1 MVEVERHSYDV
12 VVIGAGGAG
21 LRAVIEARERG
32 LKVAVVCKSL
42 FGKAHTVMAEGGCA
56 AAMGNANPKDN
67 WKTHFGD
74 TMRGGKFLNN
84 WRMAELHAKEAPDR
98 VWELETYG
106 ALFDR
111 TDDGRISQRN
121 FGGHT
126 YPRLAHVGDR
136 TGLELIRTLQ
146 QKVVSLQQEDHAEL
160 GDYEA
165 RIKVFAECTI
175 TELLKDQGAIA
186 GAFGYWRESGR
197 FIVFEAPAVV
207 LATGGIGKSFKVT
220 SNSWEYTGDG
230 HALALRAG
238 ATLINMEFVQFH
250 PTGMVWPPSVKG
262 ILVTEGVRGDG
273 GVLKNS
279 ENSRFMFDY
288 IPPVFKG
295 QYAET
300 EEEAD
305 QWLKDNDSARR
316 TPDLLP
322 RDEVARAI
330 NSEVKA
336 GRGTPHGGV
345 YLDIASRLT
354 PAEIKR
360 RLPSMYHQFK
370 ELAEVDITTQAM
382 EVGPTCHYVMGG
394 VEVDADTGA
403 ATVPGLFAAGE
414 CAGGMHG
421 SNRLGGNSLS
431 DLLVF
436 GRRAGLGA
444 ADYVRAL
451 SSRPAVSAEAIDAAA
466 QQALSPFEGPKDG
479 SAPENPYALHMDLQY
494 VMNDLVGIIRN
505 ADEISRA
512 LTLLAELWSRYHN
525 VLVEGHRQ
533 YNPGWNLSIDLR
545 NMLLVSECVARAALQ
560 RTESRGG
567 HTRDDHPGMDPNW
580 RRILLVCRATET
592 MGTGGSGSGDSNCHI
607 NVTQQLQTPMRPDLL
622 ELLRDLGVGEILHRR
637 RAGRASR
644 TERLNDVQREYA
656 GVARR
661 RKLWRTPRIHR
672 GGQRGRGRAGRHPP
686 STTDADTGSRS
697 ALELQSWQ
705 VRILLG
711 RDQRQTATDVHDAD
725 VDIRRGRDRHG
736 HPNADV
742 SGDSRSC
749 YRRLVQLPKSARD
762 PVFRATQGA
771 TAQRVPNGASR
782 RCTLAGVP
790 QVH

>member
-1 MVEVERHSYDV
+1 MTEVERHSYDV

-32 LKVAVVCKSL
+32 LKVAVVSKSL

-56 AAMGNANPKDN
+56 AAMGNTNPKDN

-111 TDDGRISQRN
+111 LKDGKISQRN

-136 TGLELIRTLQ
+136 TGLELIRTMQ
-146 QKVVSLQQEDHAEL
+146 QKIVSLQQEDHAEL

-165 RIKVFAECTI
+165 RIRVFAETTI
-175 TELLKDQGAIA
+175 TELIKDGDAIS
-186 GAFGYWRESGR
+186 GAFGYVRESGK
-197 FIVFEAPAVV
+197 FILFEAPAVV

-279 ENSRFMFDY
+279 DQTRFMFDY

-300 EEEAD
+300 AQEAD

-336 GRGTPHGGV
+336 GRGSPHGGV

-354 PAEIKR
+354 PEEIKR
-360 RLPSMYHQFK
+360 RLPSMYHQFM
-370 ELAEVDITTQAM
+370 ELAGVDITKEPM

-414 CAGGMHG
+414 CSGGMHG

-451 SSRPAVSAEAIDAAA
+451 SSRPSVADGAIETAAKR
-466 QQALSPFEGPKDG
+466 ALAPFETPTNGQ
-479 SAPENPYALHMDLQY
+479 AAENPYTLQLELQDS
-494 VMNDLVGIIRN
+494 MNELVGIIRKS
-505 ADEISRA
+505 DEVTEA
-512 LTLLAELWSRYHN
+512 LARLDKLRQRFKNIH
-525 VLVEGHRQ
+525 VEGHRK
-533 YNPGWNLSIDLR
+533 YNPGWNLALDLR
-545 NMLLVSECVARAALQ
+545 NMLLVSECVAKAALE

-567 HTRDDHPGMDPNW
+567 HTRDDHPSMDSSW
-580 RRILLVCRATET
+580 RKVLLVCRAA
-592 MGTGGSGSGDSNCHI
+592 GGDEVI
-607 NVTQQLQTPMRPDLL
+607 PDITITREDQVPMRADLL
-622 ELLRDLGVGEILHRR
+622 ELFEISELEKYFTDDELAEHP
-637 RAGRASR
+637 G
-644 TERLNDVQREYA
+644 
-656 GVARR
+656 
-661 RKLWRTPRIHR
+661 RTPRM
-672 GGQRGRGRAGRHPP
+672 
-686 STTDADTGSRS
+686 
-697 ALELQSWQ
+697 E
-705 VRILLG
+705 
-711 RDQRQTATDVHDAD
+711 
-725 VDIRRGRDRHG
+725 
-736 HPNADV
+736 
-742 SGDSRSC
+742 
-749 YRRLVQLPKSARD
+749 K
-762 PVFRATQGA
+762 
-771 TAQRVPNGASR
+771 
-782 RCTLAGVP
+782 
-790 QVH
+790 

>member
-1 MVEVERHSYDV
+1 MVEVERHAYDV

-56 AAMGNANPKDN
+56 ASMGNTNPKDN

-111 TDDGRISQRN
+111 LKDGKISQRN

-136 TGLELIRTLQ
+136 TGLELIRTMQ
-146 QKVVSLQQEDHAEL
+146 QKIVSLQQEDYAEL

-165 RIKVFAECTI
+165 RIRVFAECTI
-175 TELLKDQGAIA
+175 TELIKDGPDNGGRIA
-186 GAFGYWRESGR
+186 GAFGYWRESGN
-197 FIVFEAPAVV
+197 FVLFEAPAVV

-238 ATLINMEFVQFH
+238 ASLINMEFVQFH

-279 ENSRFMFDY
+279 DDKRFMFDY

-300 EEEAD
+300 ADEAD

-354 PAEIKR
+354 PDEIKR

-370 ELAEVDITTQAM
+370 ELAGVDITREPM

-414 CAGGMHG
+414 CSGGMHG

-451 SSRPAVSAEAIDAAA
+451 SSRPTVAEDAVETAAKR
-466 QQALSPFEGPKDG
+466 ALAPFEGPTNG
-479 SAPENPYALHMDLQY
+479 AAAENPYTLQLELQQS
-494 VMNDLVGIIRN
+494 MNDLVGIIRKSE
-505 ADEISRA
+505 EISEA
-512 LTLLAELWSRYHN
+512 LGRLAKLRERFKNIH
-525 VLVEGHRQ
+525 VEGQRR
-533 YNPGWNLSIDLR
+533 YNPAWNLAIDLR
-545 NMLLVSECVARAALQ
+545 NMLLVSECVAKAALE

-567 HTRDDHPGMDPNW
+567 HTRDDHPSMDSSW
-580 RRILLVCRATET
+580 RKVLLVCRAA
-592 MGTGGSGSGDSNCHI
+592 GGDEVIPDISITREDQ
-607 NVTQQLQTPMRPDLL
+607 VPMRPDLL
-622 ELLRDLGVGEILHRR
+622 ELFEISELEKYYTDGEL
-637 RAGRASR
+637 A
-644 TERLNDVQREYA
+644 D
-656 GVARR
+656 
-661 RKLWRTPRIHR
+661 
-672 GGQRGRGRAGRHPP
+672 HP
-686 STTDADTGSRS
+686 G
-697 ALELQSWQ
+697 
-705 VRILLG
+705 
-711 RDQRQTATDVHDAD
+711 
-725 VDIRRGRDRHG
+725 RRG
-736 HPNADV
+736 
-742 SGDSRSC
+742 
-749 YRRLVQLPKSARD
+749 
-762 PVFRATQGA
+762 
-771 TAQRVPNGASR
+771 
-782 RCTLAGVP
+782 
-790 QVH
+790 